1 MHDVNA
7 AEGRSAFPPVV
18 TPEEW
23 QRARDAL
30 LVKEKSAT
38 RALDA
43 LAAERRRLP
52 VVEFSAGYG
61 FEAPHGSVD
70 LLGLFAGR
78 RQLVVYH
85 FMFEPGDEHVC
96 AGCSAVAD
104 SVGHLAHLHARDTS
118 FVLTSIAPLAELE
131 AFKAR
136 MGWTVP
142 WYSCRDRSFNEDCG
156 NGTGFGLSVFLRDGE
171 RVFRSYFTTS
181 RGVDRLRFDLNVL
194 DHTPFGRQEDWEDSP
209 AGWPQTPAYCWWRL
223 HDEYRAN
230 DHTAAA

>member
-61 FEAPHGSVD
+61 FDGPQGSVD
-70 LLGLFAGR
+70 LLALFAGR
-78 RQLVVYH
+78 RQLVVYR

-104 SVGHLAHLHARDTS
+104 SVGHVAHLHARD
-118 FVLTSIAPLAELE
+118 
-131 AFKAR
+131 
-136 MGWTVP
+136 
-142 WYSCRDRSFNEDCG
+142 
-156 NGTGFGLSVFLRDGE
+156 TGFGLSVFLRDGE

-209 AGWPQTPAYCWWRL
+209 AGWPQTPAYHWWRV
-223 HDEYRAN
+223 HDEYPPE
-230 DHTAAA
+230 DHRVAA

>member
-7 AEGRSAFPPVV
+7 AEGRSAFAPAV

-30 LVKEKSAT
+30 PVKEKSAS

-61 FEAPHGSVD
+61 FDGPQGSVD

-78 RQLVVYH
+78 RQIVVYR

-96 AGCSAVAD
+96 GGRSAVAD
-104 SVGHLAHLHARDTS
+104 GLGHL
-118 FVLTSIAPLAELE
+118 
-131 AFKAR
+131 
-136 MGWTVP
+136 
-142 WYSCRDRSFNEDCG
+142 
-156 NGTGFGLSVFLRDGE
+156 
-171 RVFRSYFTTS
+171 
-181 RGVDRLRFDLNVL
+181 
-194 DHTPFGRQEDWEDSP
+194 DHCHQDVEGCE
-209 AGWPQTPAYCWWRL
+209 
-223 HDEYRAN
+223 
-230 DHTAAA
+230 

>member
-1 MHDVNA
+1 MEDTNA
-7 AEGRSAFPPVV
+7 ADDRWALPAVV

-23 QRARDAL
+23 QQARDAL
-30 LVKEKSAT
+30 LVKEKRAT

-61 FEAPHGSVD
+61 FDGPHGSVD

-104 SVGHLAHLHARDTS
+104 SVGPLAHLHARDTS
-118 FVLTSIAPLAELE
+118 FALTSIAPPAELE

-142 WYSCRDRSFNEDCG
+142 WYSCRDRRFNEDCG
-156 NGTGFGLSVFLRDGE
+156 TGTGFGLSVFLRDGE
-171 RVFRSYFTTS
+171 RVFRSYFTS
-181 RGVDRLRFDLNVL
+181 GRGVDRLRFDLNVL
-194 DHTPFGRQEDWEDSP
+194 DHTPLGRQETWEDSP
-209 AGWPQTPAYCWWRL
+209 AGWPQTPAYWWRL
-223 HDEYRAN
+223 HDEYPAN